1 VTPLE
6 SVSNEEFDSLVGKI
20 EAERG
25 YEQPAAFGVGL
36 ATVSRFGRVL
46 DAYYPITNL
55 GEQLDVAAVF
65 SKVAGRKSGG
75 GSFQLEPEQ
84 LQESVSL
91 LASRPD
97 DDTPRPNSRAL
108 QMALAAL
115 QKDDASFRSHRTRH
129 AVISFIGDLADPP
142 VDVADVYL
150 RLHLLSQ
157 RKIKPHGC
165 NLENIF
171 GILPNV
177 VWSNRGAFDS
187 EEFELT
193 RSELIAQGIELK
205 VRSVDKFPR
214 MTDYVVPSGIRIA
227 NADNVRLGAHLAP
240 GTTVMAAGFINF
252 NAGTLGPSMVEGR
265 ISAGVVVEPESDVG
279 GGASIM
285 GTLSGGGG
293 EVIHIGSHCLLG
305 ANSGCGISLGD
316 GCTIEAGL
324 YVTAGARVTM
334 PDGSVLKARE
344 LSGRSG
350 LLFWRNSQTGAI
362 EVKERGN
369 TVALNAA
376 LHQNKN

>member
-1 VTPLE
+1 MTR
-6 SVSNEEFDSLVGKI
+6 EEFDALVAEI
-20 EAERG
+20 EADEEYQR
-25 YEQPAAFGVGL
+25 PAAFALGL

-46 DAYYPITNL
+46 DTYYPFANL
-55 GEQLDVAAVF
+55 NERFGAAAVL
-65 SKVAGRKSGG
+65 SKATGRKAGG
-75 GSFQLEPEQ
+75 GSFELNLEQLEEALGQ
-84 LQESVSL
+84 FAAIE
-91 LASRPD
+91 PD
-97 DDTPRPNSRAL
+97 EDVRPNSEAL
-108 QMALAAL
+108 KMALGAL
-115 QKDDASFRSHRTRH
+115 RNKDSPLRLERTRR
-129 AVISFIGDLADPP
+129 AIVTFIADLADPP
-142 VDVADVYL
+142 ADVPDVYL

-157 RKIKPHGC
+157 RKIQPHGC
-165 NLENIF
+165 NLEDVF
-171 GILPNV
+171 GILPTV
-177 VWSNRGAFDS
+177 VWSNRGPFDS
-187 EEFELT
+187 EDFERT
-193 RSELIAQGIELK
+193 RAELIAQGIELK

-214 MTDYVVPSGIRIA
+214 MTDYVVPSGVRIA

-240 GTTVMAAGFINF
+240 GTTVMAAGFVNF

-293 EVIHIGSHCLLG
+293 QVVRIGSHCLLG

-334 PDGSVLKARE
+334 PDGSVVKARE
-344 LSGRSG
+344 LSGRAG

-362 EVKERGN
+362 EVKERSN
-369 TVALNAA
+369 TVALNVA